1 SGNAL
6 TMSKRNYLMVAAI
19 DFGTTYSGYAFSF
32 KHEFD
37 KDPLKISAN
46 NWTAGSRGLVSLKT
60 PTTVL
65 INSKKEFEAFGYEAE
80 DKYAELAEDEDHTGW
95 YYYRRFKMM
104 LFDKTDLTRRTMLKD
119 LEGKEMPAMTV
130 FSMSIRYLRN
140 HLLETLETR
149 DTGTNESDILWVLSV
164 PAIWNDSAKQFMRE
178 AAQNAGINGEQLMIA
193 LEPEAASMF
202 CKHLPVD
209 RILGAPDTGISVF
222 SPGTKYLVLDAG
234 GGTVDITVHEVLPD
248 RKVREL
254 HKASGGDWGGTQVDE
269 AFKQLLIKIVGN
281 DVMFRFS
288 RDHTADF
295 LDMYREFETKKRA
308 IKGDIEGK
316 VTFKIPIALKDIFEE
331 TTSEDIKD
339 AIAQSRYNAKLSWIG
354 DKLRVDADLMK
365 GLFDSAI
372 SGMTNH
378 LRQLFNEPTV
388 KGTDTILLVGGF
400 SDSPLLQE
408 AVRKIFPL
416 KRLIIPH
423 EAGLAVLKG
432 AVIFGHQP
440 ESISARVAK
449 YTYGIEVYRNF
460 DPNIHP
466 VSKNV
471 VIDGIEKC
479 KDIFSKHVEKGET
492 VIVGQAKPEQRYTP
506 VEDGQKTLTMN
517 VYVSTDRDPKFVSES
532 SCRFL
537 GTLDVDAPVVN
548 GKTSKEYGVW
558 TKMIFGDTELKV
570 EARDEKSNKVT
581 RSSFNFL
588 GQA

>member
-1 SGNAL
+1 
-6 TMSKRNYLMVAAI
+6 MSKRNYLMVAAI

-32 KHEFD
+32 KYDFE

-46 NWTAGSRGLVSLKT
+46 NWTAGSRALVSLKT

-65 INSKKEFEAFGYEAE
+65 INSKKEFSAFGYEAE
-80 DKYAELAEDEDHTGW
+80 DRYAELAEEEDHTGW

-119 LEGKEMPAMTV
+119 IEGKEMPAMTV
-130 FSMSIRYLRN
+130 FSMCIRYLRN
-140 HLLETLETR
+140 HLLETLKSR
-149 DTGTNESDILWVLSV
+149 DTGTNDSDIRWVLSV

-178 AAQNAGINGEQLMIA
+178 AAQNAGINGDQLMIA

-209 RILGAPDTGISVF
+209 RISGAPDTGISVF

-234 GGTVDITVHEVLPD
+234 GGTVDITVHEVLAD

-281 DVMFRFS
+281 DVMVRFS
-288 RDHTADF
+288 RNHTADY

-308 IKGDIEGK
+308 ISGDIVGK

-331 TTSEDIKD
+331 TTGEDIKD
-339 AIAQSRYNAKLSWIG
+339 AIAQTRYSEQLSWTG
-354 DKLRVDADLMK
+354 DKLRINADLMK
-365 GLFDSAI
+365 CLFDSAI

-408 AVRKIFPL
+408 AVRKTFPD
-416 KRLIIPH
+416 KRLIIPQD
-423 EAGLAVLKG
+423 AGLAVLKG

-460 DPNIHP
+460 DAKIHP
-466 VSKNV
+466 PSRKV

-506 VEDGQKTLTMN
+506 VEEGQKTLVMN
-517 VYVSTDRDPKFVSES
+517 VYISTDSDPKFVTES
-532 SCRFL
+532 SCRLL
-537 GTLDVDAPVVN
+537 GTLNVVAPVVD

-570 EARDEKSNKVT
+570 EARDEKNNKVT
-581 RSSFNFL
+581 KSNFNFL